1 MSKYIY
7 ATVIAVVA
15 LVLIVG
21 NKTNSLDENS
31 SNTIQLLISNTSS
44 LYKVDGNEEVINQFE
59 NYIDTQLN
67 NLYTVNLRF
76 ADDGEIVRQVAEDQN
91 TIGYL
96 NGLSSIAAEK
106 ILNLKVD
113 PVLMAENMYNA
124 DQAGKYEK
132 EKVFETRLILATNI
146 ENKEKYGTYDSN
158 QLIQKIYR
166 EDSETTF
173 GLVEGKYN
181 ASTIWL
187 NYLANESDMSLNQL
201 HLKYYPSEQALGEAL
216 KSSEVDFIVTDAN
229 DAWTYGEELLNST
242 DSLKIPPEV
251 IIVNKKLSKGK
262 REALVQCLTVIE
274 SNYESLQALEK
285 IYHNVG
291 FEKIKP
297 FSSIEKYKSIMN
309 VVNTYSE
316 EVGKI

>member
-201 HLKYYPSEQALGEAL
+201 QLKYYPSEQALGEAL

>member
-166 EDSETTF
+166 EDSDTTF

-201 HLKYYPSEQALGEAL
+201 QLKYYPSEQALGEAL

-262 REALVQCLTVIE
+262 REALAQCLTVIE

>member
-7 ATVIAVVA
+7 ATAIAVVA

-76 ADDGEIVRQVAEDQN
+76 AEDGEIVRQVAEDQN